1 MKTTALSKRACI
13 RIISFASAFII
24 AVGVA
29 LVTLYTERNSYRMQV
44 EYSYELALEDLTASL
59 ERIDTE
65 LKKGVYCT
73 SAAGW
78 NEIASNLSAAAG
90 TAKSALSSLP
100 FSGGELTTVGKFLSQ
115 VGNYAGS
122 LSRKMVEGTPPADQD
137 TQNLRLLSQTAAS
150 LYSAVSDIQYGNTDF
165 TDSEISAANSAVE
178 ELSAALTETDQAIT
192 DYPTLIYDGP
202 FSDHLLNA
210 APKLLSGHAEIT
222 REGARQ
228 VAALYLGES
237 TANITDDGEEAGSM
251 PSYCFSAGDAS
262 ISITKQGGFCS
273 YFRKY
278 RAIGDPRKTYDEAIR
293 IAAEYLDRLDL
304 GSFTDSYYMTDEG
317 ICVINFAYVQDEV
330 ICYPDLVKVGVALDT
345 GEILLFEGRGYIMN
359 HTLRELPAVTKTVE
373 EAQATLSTSL
383 TVEGTGTVLIPTDGG
398 EEKLCYEFSC
408 TDGDQRVLVYVNCNT
423 LEQEDILI
431 LLMVDGGV
439 LTR

>member
-1 MKTTALSKRACI
+1 MKTSTLSKRACV
-13 RIISFASAFII
+13 RIISFAAAFVIV
-24 AVGVA
+24 AGVA
-29 LVTLYTERNSYRMQV
+29 LITLYTERNNYRMQV
-44 EYSYELALEDLTASL
+44 EYAYELALEDLTASL

-90 TAKSALSSLP
+90 TAKSAISSLP

-122 LSRKMVEGTPPADQD
+122 LSRKMVEGTPPADRD

-150 LYSAVSDIQYGNTDF
+150 LYTAVSDIRYGVSGFAN
-165 TDSEISAANSAVE
+165 SAIGEAGSAVE
-178 ELSAALTETDQAIT
+178 ELSAALIETDEAIT
-192 DYPTLIYDGP
+192 DYPTLVYDGP

-237 TANITDDGEEAGSM
+237 TSDIADDGEEESAM
-251 PSYCFSAGDAS
+251 PSYCFSSGNTS
-262 ISITKQGGFCS
+262 IYITKQGGFCS

-278 RAIGDPRKTYDEAIR
+278 REIGDPQKTYDEAIR
-293 IAAEYLDRLDL
+293 IAAEYLDRLEL

-317 ICVINFAYVQDEV
+317 MCVINFAYTKDGV
-330 ICYPDLVKVGVALDT
+330 ICYPDLIKVGVALDT
-345 GEILLFEGRGYIMN
+345 GEVLLFEGRGYIMN
-359 HTLRELPAVTKTVE
+359 HTARELPAITKTVE
-373 EAQATLSTSL
+373 EAEATLSTSL
-383 TVEGTGTVLIPTDGG
+383 TVERVGTALIPTDGG

-408 TDGDQRVLVYVNCNT
+408 TDGDQRILVYVNCNT
-423 LEQEDILI
+423 LEQENILI
-431 LLMVDGGV
+431 LLMVDGGM